1 MHGIFKGTAST
12 YNHAAQVKKVKEN
25 KMSIFD
31 VFDRISQNSSAPRG
45 KIEYIIAGLGNPG
58 MEYDGTRHNAGF
70 FTIDTLAEQ
79 LGEDINR
86 LKFKGKTAEVTI
98 GSTRCL
104 LLKPTT
110 YMNNSGESVV
120 QALDFYKLSA
130 DKLIV
135 IYDDISLEPGR
146 LRIRRKG
153 SHGGHNG
160 IRSIIELTGRDDFP
174 RIKMGVG
181 KKPHPDYDLAK
192 WVLGKFSKDDAAKL
206 KIAAENACECLKLMV
221 DGKTDEAMNK
231 FNS

>member
-1 MHGIFKGTAST
+1 
-12 YNHAAQVKKVKEN
+12 
-25 KMSIFD
+25 MSIFD
-31 VFDRISQNSSAPRG
+31 VFDRISANPTAAKG

-70 FTIDTLAEQ
+70 FTADTLASQ
-79 LGEDINR
+79 YGEEINR
-86 LKFKGKTAEVTI
+86 LKFKGKTAEITI
-98 GSTRCL
+98 EGKRCL

-120 QALDFYKLSA
+120 QAMEFYKIEA
-130 DKLIV
+130 ENLIV
-135 IYDDISLEPGR
+135 IYDDISLEPGK

-160 IRSIIELTGRDDFP
+160 VRSIIELTGHDDFP
-174 RIKMGVG
+174 RIKIGVG

-192 WVLGKFSKDDAAKL
+192 WVLGKFRKEDAEKM
-206 KIAAENACECLKLMV
+206 KISAENACECIKLMV
-221 DGKTDEAMNK
+221 SGKTDEAMNK